1 MGWEPMPPAIATHLI
16 PGRERNDCAICVLAM
31 YLGVT
36 YEDVLREVA
45 VRDRPYQ
52 GRQGLRLR
60 DIERIAR
67 ALGTPL
73 RRLRKYDITNAYGI
87 LSLPHHVVLLRGG
100 LIIDP
105 EPGGASLWEIED
117 YLHAYNVRP
126 GVLLVSRDDSKEA
139 S

>member
-1 MGWEPMPPAIATHLI
+1 MPAAIATRVV

-31 YLGVT
+31 YLGVS

-60 DIERIAR
+60 EIERVAR
-67 ALGTPL
+67 ALGTSLKRL
-73 RRLRKYDITNAYGI
+73 RRYDLGTSYGI

-100 LIIDP
+100 IIVDP
-105 EPGGASLWEIED
+105 EPFGGSVWEVED
-117 YLHAYNVRP
+117 YLHTYRIRP
-126 GVLLVSRDDSKEA
+126 GTLLVASDDGVA
-139 S
+139 AA